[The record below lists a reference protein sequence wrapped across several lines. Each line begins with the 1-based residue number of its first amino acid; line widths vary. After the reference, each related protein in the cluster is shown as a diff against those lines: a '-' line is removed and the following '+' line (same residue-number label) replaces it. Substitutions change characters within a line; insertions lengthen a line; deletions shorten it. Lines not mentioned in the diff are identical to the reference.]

1 MARENT
7 LGGKAWQSVS
17 WLVLREAAESGSC
30 QEHQASNLRV
40 GGITVISAESET
52 LTRASEET
60 LGLSIQD
67 TTCLRVADER
77 YRTCVTNER
86 ALRNEDHS

>member
-1 MARENT
+1 MRSQVPVIAGPCKRSALST
-7 LGGKAWQSVS
+7 RHF
-17 WLVLREAAESGSC
+17 LRLRDS
-30 QEHQASNLRV
+30 SNLRV
-40 GGITVISAESET
+40 GGITVIPAESET

-77 YRTCVTNER
+77 DNP
-86 ALRNEDHS
+86 N

>member
-1 MARENT
+1 MR
-7 LGGKAWQSVS
+7 LDYGGTTPN
-17 WLVLREAAESGSC
+17 E
-30 QEHQASNLRV
+30 ASNLRV

-60 LGLSIQD
+60 LGLSIPD

-77 YRTCVTNER
+77 HRTGVTNER